1 VLSVSVG
8 TILRHNVLLGQPF
21 DHVTSLPSQPLE
33 PPQTRHSAL

>member
-33 PPQTRHSAL
+33 PAQTRHSAL